1 LRNTNLPSEKQY
13 VITKNV
19 PCPRRVKELHTQFK
33 TNEKEVEEGWI
44 DPYVEFN
51 LPIENQANSI
61 KDVDEMLVDNRDIN
75 DIPECLENSESKSN
89 GINHCKGDIKDFP
102 VVEEIK
108 DISSLEGNNLENFID
123 ENIEEPKVMNNTF
136 QTRTYDISITYDF
149 YYQTTRFWLFG
160 YKEDGQPLSSNEI
173 FEDIMSDYA
182 EKTVTIENHPHDEIK
197 CASIHPCKH
206 SVVMKRIIDSIN
218 SNGGQ
223 IDVRMAMFVFLKF
236 IGSIVPTIEYDF
248 TMDVQII

>member
-1 LRNTNLPSEKQY
+1 M
-13 VITKNV
+13 
-19 PCPRRVKELHTQFK
+19 
-33 TNEKEVEEGWI
+33 
-44 DPYVEFN
+44 
-51 LPIENQANSI
+51 A
-61 KDVDEMLVDNRDIN
+61 
-75 DIPECLENSESKSN
+75 
-89 GINHCKGDIKDFP
+89 
-102 VVEEIK
+102 
-108 DISSLEGNNLENFID
+108 
-123 ENIEEPKVMNNTF
+123 
-136 QTRTYDISITYDF
+136 
-149 YYQTTRFWLFG
+149 FG